1 MASRTTGGRAAKPR
15 DYLRD
20 AVNDVTNAIGATAV
34 AGFLIMS
41 SYILLGKSV
50 PILFE
55 FSAVVFAAAAFAAA
69 WMGYWSVR
77 AYLWDRQDKKAVVG
91 AE

>member
-1 MASRTTGGRAAKPR
+1 MAPRTTGGRVVKPR

-20 AVNDVTNAIGATAV
+20 AFNDVTNAIGAAAV
-34 AGFLIMS
+34 AGFLGIS
-41 SYILLGKSV
+41 SYISFGKSA

-69 WMGYWSVR
+69 WIGYWSVR
-77 AYLWDRQDKKAVVG
+77 AYIWDRQDKRWRD